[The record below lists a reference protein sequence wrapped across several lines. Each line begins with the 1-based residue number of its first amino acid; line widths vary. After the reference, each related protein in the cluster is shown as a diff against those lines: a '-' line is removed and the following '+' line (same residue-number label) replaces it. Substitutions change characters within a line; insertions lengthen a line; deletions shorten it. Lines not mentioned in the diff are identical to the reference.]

1 MRKLLILA
9 TILFFNSLTFAQNS
23 IKGKWL
29 TEDKEGIVEI
39 YIENGKYFGKLIWLK
54 KPNDDKGNPLTDSQN
69 PNPKLN
75 LRPLLNLVIISDMHL
90 EINEWGGGTIYD
102 PETGKSYRCKLWLS
116 DNNTLNVRGYIGIL
130 YETEKWVR
138 VK

>member
-1 MRKLLILA
+1 MRTFLILA
-9 TILFFNSLTFAQNS
+9 TTLFYSSLCFAQNS

-54 KPNDDKGNPLTDSQN
+54 KPNDDKGIPFTDSMN
-69 PNPKLN
+69 PDPKLN

-90 EINEWGGGTIYD
+90 EDNEWGGGTIYD
-102 PETGKSYRCKLWLS
+102 PETGKSYRCKLWLN
-116 DNNTLNVRGYIGIL
+116 DDKTLNVRGYIGIL